1 MINLVPEL
9 ASADSQVFW
18 SHGCFTNMLDHGA
31 RYLKL
36 CQLDMP
42 ANFFASNNCVAESG
56 QLPSNFLLGV
66 STPGN
71 DIQFRRQMRS
81 RLGVPTTVAGNPP
94 VKFGSAYFAAENRAQ
109 ELPSFPSFRDVCP

>member
-9 ASADSQVFW
+9 AGADSQVFW
-18 SHGCFTNMLDHGA
+18 SHGSFTNMLDHRA

-56 QLPSNFLLGV
+56 QLPTNFLLGV
-66 STPGN
+66 STPGERHPLPAP
-71 DIQFRRQMRS
+71 DAVAARRAHH
-81 RLGVPTTVAGNPP
+81 GGGKPAGE
-94 VKFGSAYFAAENRAQ
+94 VR
-109 ELPSFPSFRDVCP
+109 